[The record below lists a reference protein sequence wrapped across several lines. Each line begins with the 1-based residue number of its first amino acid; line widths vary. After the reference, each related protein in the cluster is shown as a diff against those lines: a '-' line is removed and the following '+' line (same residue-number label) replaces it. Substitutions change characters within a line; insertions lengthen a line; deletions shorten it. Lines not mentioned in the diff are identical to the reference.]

1 MHDHHA
7 HARTR
12 AGANQRRLLI
22 ALTLAATYML
32 AEVVGGLL
40 TGSLA
45 LLADAGHMLSDVVAL
60 AMSVAAIRIAQRPA
74 TPERTYG
81 YYRTEILA
89 ALLHGVLLVCV
100 SVGIF
105 FEAYERIG
113 RPTEVLGGPM
123 LAVAA
128 GGLAINLIGLT
139 ILNAGKRDSLN
150 VRGAWLHVVSDALGS
165 VGAITAGALIW
176 AFGWTWADPVA
187 SIAIGLLIIHS
198 SWALVREAVAVLME
212 GAPAH
217 IDVEEI
223 QRSLAE
229 LSGAQAVHDLHVWTI
244 ASGMVSLTGH
254 VVAKDGHSQGDLL
267 QEVCDLLYR
276 RFQIAHATIQIEPA
290 EFQEPGGGC
299 FVEEPASSEAL
310 ADTPRI
316 FEHGSGSQPGEAS

>member
-1 MHDHHA
+1 MYDHHA
-7 HARTR
+7 HVRTR
-12 AGANQRRLLI
+12 AGANQQRLLI
-22 ALTLAATYML
+22 ALALAATYML
-32 AEVVGGLL
+32 AEVAGGLL

-60 AMSVAAIRIAQRPA
+60 SMSVVAIRVAQRPA

-105 FEAYERIG
+105 LEAYERIG
-113 RPTEVLGGPM
+113 TPTEVLGAPM

-128 GGLAINLIGLT
+128 GGLAVNLIGLA
-139 ILNAGKRDSLN
+139 ILNAGKRENLN

-165 VGAITAGALIW
+165 VGAITAGGLIW

-187 SIAIGLLIIHS
+187 SILIGLLIIHS

-223 QRSLAE
+223 QRALAE
-229 LSGAQAVHDLHVWTI
+229 LSGAEAVHDLHVWTI

-254 VVAKDGHSQGDLL
+254 VVAKDGHSHSDLL
-267 QEVCDLLYR
+267 QEVCDLLYE
-276 RFQIAHATIQIEPA
+276 RFQIVHATVQVEPSG
-290 EFQEPGGGC
+290 FQEPGWVCLFEDSG
-299 FVEEPASSEAL
+299 PAKAPAE
-310 ADTPRI
+310 D
-316 FEHGSGSQPGEAS
+316 GS